1 MDMQNMKN
9 LISFVF
15 HNAPLQFI
23 KGINFNWP
31 ISKNAK
37 PMSLFKGFAIFKPKS
52 RCDYMSQFASFWLKY
67 SVSGL
72 K

>member
-1 MDMQNMKN
+1 MQNTKN
-9 LISFVF
+9 PTSFVF
-15 HNAPLQFI
+15 HKAPLQFI

-37 PMSLFKGFAIFKPKS
+37 PKSSFIGFVIFKPKS

-67 SVSGL
+67 NVSVL